1 VPCWVL
7 FIFTKEIGYMP
18 DENAGWDNYSK
29 LVLQQLE
36 GLAKSIDA
44 LREEFH
50 DIKDQLTELK
60 AKEDRVQDL
69 KAWKERVDEVM
80 SPTQLQQAM
89 KDVEELKMFKTKAI
103 TVFAV
108 AQFFMAFF
116 AWAIKF
122 VE

>member
-1 VPCWVL
+1 
-7 FIFTKEIGYMP
+7 MP